1 MKKLLFID
9 RDGTLV
15 IEPPIDYQ
23 LDSLEK
29 LEFYPKVMRNLGF
42 IRSKLDFDFVM
53 VTNQD
58 GLGTA
63 SFPEETF
70 WPAHNLMMK
79 TLEGEGI
86 TFDDICIDR
95 SMPDD
100 NAPTRK
106 PRTGM
111 LAKYLDNPD
120 YDLSHSFVIGDRPT
134 DVELAKNLGC
144 RAILLQDDTASLK
157 PVSEG
162 GGAACD
168 GLEDYCALATRDW
181 DKVAEFLFAGERTA
195 EVRRTTKET
204 DIYVSLN
211 LDGNGHCDIATGLG
225 FFDHM
230 LEQIGKHGGM
240 DLTIRVKGDLEVD
253 EHHTIEDT
261 ALALGDCL
269 YQALGSKRGIE
280 RYGYA
285 LPMDDCLCQ
294 VCLDFGGRPWLVW
307 DAGFKREKIGDMPT
321 EMFLHFFKS
330 LSDAARMNLNVKA
343 EGQNEHHKI
352 EGIFKALARA
362 LKMAVKGIFITLN
375 CQARKECCR
384 IVQTTAAK
392 LLHTFCRATADVLQ
406 SYCRCIAEF
415 CSCISLINR

>member
-1 MKKLLFID
+1 MMKKVLFID

-15 IEPPIDYQ
+15 IEPPVDYQ

-42 IRSKLDFDFVM
+42 IRSKLDFEFVM

-79 TLEGEGI
+79 TLAGEGI
-86 TFDDICIDR
+86 TFDEVCIDR
-95 SMPDD
+95 SMPAD

-111 LAKYLDNPD
+111 LEKYLHNPE
-120 YDLSHSFVIGDRPT
+120 YDLANSFVIGDRPT

-144 RAILLQDDTASLK
+144 RAIFLNDDVQLLK
-157 PVSEG
+157 PVAEG
-162 GGAACD
+162 GQAACE
-168 GLEDYCALATRDW
+168 GLLQVCALATTGW
-181 DKVAEFLFAGERTA
+181 DKVAEFLFAGERRA

-204 DIYVSLN
+204 DIYVAVN
-211 LDGNGHCDIATGLG
+211 LDGDGKCDIDTGLG

-261 ALALGDCL
+261 ALALGECL

-307 DAGFKREKIGDMPT
+307 DAEFRREKIGEMPT

-330 LSDAARMNLNVKA
+330 LSDAARMNLNIKA

-362 LKMAVKGIFITLN
+362 LKMAVKRDIYHFELPSSKG
-375 CQARKECCR
+375 
-384 IVQTTAAK
+384 
-392 LLHTFCRATADVLQ
+392 VL
-406 SYCRCIAEF
+406 
-415 CSCISLINR
+415 

>member
-1 MKKLLFID
+1 MKKKVLFID

-15 IEPPIDYQ
+15 IEPPVDYQ
-23 LDSLEK
+23 LDAYEK

-42 IRSKLDFDFVM
+42 IRSKLDFEFVM

-70 WPAHNLMMK
+70 WPVHNLMMK

-86 TFDDICIDR
+86 TFDEVCIDR
-95 SMPDD
+95 SFPAD

-111 LAKYLDNPD
+111 LTRYLNDPA
-120 YDLSHSFVIGDRPT
+120 YDLAGSFVIGDRAT

-144 RAILLQDDTASLK
+144 RAILLQDDKSMLK
-157 PVSEG
+157 PVAEG
-162 GGAACD
+162 GSAFCE
-168 GLEDYCALATRDW
+168 GLEEVCVLATTDW
-181 DKVAEFLFAGERTA
+181 DRVADFLFAGERRA
-195 EVRRTTKET
+195 EVHRVTHET
-204 DIYVSLN
+204 DVFVSLD
-211 LDGNGHCDIATGLG
+211 LDGSGKCFIDTGLG

-230 LEQIGKHGGM
+230 LEQIGKHGSI
-240 DLTIRVKGDLEVD
+240 DLTVRVKGDLHVD

-261 ALALGDCL
+261 ALALGECL
-269 YQALGSKRGIE
+269 YKALGDKRGIE
-280 RYGYA
+280 RYGYS

-307 DAGFKREKIGDMPT
+307 QADFKRERIGEMPT

-330 LSDAARMNLNVKA
+330 LSDAAKMNLNIKA

-362 LKMAVKGIFITLN
+362 LKMAVKRDIYRYELPSSKG
-375 CQARKECCR
+375 
-384 IVQTTAAK
+384 
-392 LLHTFCRATADVLQ
+392 VL
-406 SYCRCIAEF
+406 
-415 CSCISLINR
+415 